1 MRMSSKFKAVIVKIW
16 GSRFSLLILS
26 FLLVSIICTIPSL
39 CSAMRASQTVNV
51 RVCERMCCRSK
62 WWLTEC
68 YSDAKS
74 PHVRSIWLFPR
85 NTPRKIS
92 VKKKHTKTKT
102 NGDKKDTTSES
113 ILHRISWAIKT
124 KTKQRENVWF
134 NLKIRTNF
142 ALFFRNLNRKTHRQ
156 RTNDRCPFDGIR
168 IWCDNQNICS
178 FGVFGI
184 FVVINLSLCVSMGMS
199 LRARVHVA
207 TTKDHLF
214 WLLLP
219 ECPSMGSY
227 VRACDK
233 RLNNMRQPK
242 RIIGVWL
249 SIFELNPHERT
260 KNDAVEM
267 RHVYM
272 CNACPHI
279 EFVWQNSMLLKFK
292 VIPLIFVFH
301 CKRHFIFVF
310 SVEISF
316 QILS

>member
-1 MRMSSKFKAVIVKIW
+1 M
-16 GSRFSLLILS
+16 
-26 FLLVSIICTIPSL
+26 
-39 CSAMRASQTVNV
+39 
-51 RVCERMCCRSK
+51 
-62 WWLTEC
+62 
-68 YSDAKS
+68 
-74 PHVRSIWLFPR
+74 
-85 NTPRKIS
+85 
-92 VKKKHTKTKT
+92 
-102 NGDKKDTTSES
+102 
-113 ILHRISWAIKT
+113 
-124 KTKQRENVWF
+124 WF

-156 RTNDRCPFDGIR
+156 RTNDRFPFDGIR

-219 ECPSMGSY
+219 ECPSIGSY

-292 VIPLIFVFH
+292 LSYPFDFCFSLQKIFHFCIFCWNFLSDFVITSCSTTRSEWSSISTLIPPRKDQKLFTSIFYFKRKENASIQNDKTARGSTWQLNSSTQIGLYLRFIIITGNQLM
-301 CKRHFIFVF
+301 CKKSKFNLNP
-310 SVEISF
+310 SSKDK
-316 QILS
+316 